1 MAALQNITF
10 NIDVLIVFVFL
21 ILNLAVGF
29 YYGRGV
35 KTIEDFALGGRN
47 FSTAALVS
55 TIVATAV
62 TGSLFTV
69 GISRTYSTG
78 LYDLIPTCGMAI
90 SLIIIAYFF
99 IPRMTSFIG
108 NISIAESIGNHYGTS
123 ARIITALCA
132 IVANVGAIAVQFK
145 VFGGMI
151 GYFLDF
157 GPIVTLIVENLHID
171 PSYKID
177 SLIAVLLSGT
187 VVTLY
192 SAFGGIRAVTFTDI
206 LQFMVFG
213 TVIPLIGIILWKT
226 TLNTEDFS
234 LAVSLQNPN
243 FSLKE
248 VFNYNNSS
256 FWEMVFLFLYF
267 TIPSMHP
274 AYYQRII
281 MGRDIRQVK
290 TAFSL
295 SAIILLC
302 IILSVAWI
310 GFLIFALKQDLAS
323 NQIIPYIIDNYTY
336 VGFKGFVVVGVMA
349 MAMSSADSFINV
361 ASVLFAHDICK
372 PLNIFVQKELLLT
385 KIFALLIGSG
395 SIWLAL
401 SERELFSIV
410 LSCNAF
416 YLPIVTVPLLLT
428 ICGLKTTKLSALT
441 GMGAGFITV
450 VIWKTIGIEFDP
462 IIPAMFV
469 NLVFILGTHYLLR
482 QEGGW
487 VNMLVEE
494 DEDYDI
500 PPIYIT
506 PRKLTLSELIVKNSP
521 KDDATYSFFG
531 IFCFISTMT
540 GIYLTHDY
548 LLGKYADIMLVIY
561 EIMLVLS
568 TMFMLYMMWSPRIKH
583 PVIVGIIWNIAITY
597 ILTFCSSLFL
607 VLSNFNHLQL
617 TVFTLNLTVL
627 FSLCRWKVALI
638 VTALGFSAGMIV
650 YSYLDLNLK
659 LDFNYGS
666 LIYVAVV
673 SAAVVTMFFKPKEE
687 YIEKTEAKVYCLED
701 EVGSLNEKITDLHRV
716 VIHYDERVHDQQQEI
731 ERLGATAQ
739 KILNNVNHELRLPVG
754 NVMNFA
760 EMISEGL
767 GKLSEK
773 DLKMMS
779 DEVLKNS
786 NRLSTMILNMLD
798 LATLDVNKIELQK
811 KTINFSELVE
821 DRVRNCRKVYLQDK
835 PINFELNIQPN
846 IFILVD
852 PNYIRQTVDNL
863 VINAINYSR
872 DGVIKVDVR
881 RLANNIA
888 ELTITDQGIGI
899 PPSDIYDIFTPFKMG
914 IKTESKAQGRGVGL
928 ALCKSAVEAHGGT
941 ISVESDGKKGA
952 LFRVRLIM

>member
-62 TGSLFTV
+62 TGGTFTST
-69 GISRTYSTG
+69 ITNTYSSG
-78 LYDLIPTCGMAI
+78 LYYMLPVFGIAL
-90 SLIIIAYFF
+90 SLIFTSYIL
-99 IPRMTSFIG
+99 IPRMSSFLG
-108 NISIAESIGNHYGTS
+108 SLSIAESMGKYYGTNV
-123 ARIITALCA
+123 RIITAVCS
-132 IVANVGAIAVQFK
+132 IGANIGSIAAQYKIF
-145 VFGGMI
+145 GMI
-151 GYFLDF
+151 ISYFLGLDPKKTIIVC
-157 GPIVTLIVENLHID
+157 GLIVTF
-171 PSYKID
+171 
-177 SLIAVLLSGT
+177 
-187 VVTLY
+187 Y
-192 SAFGGIRAVTFTDI
+192 SAFGGVRAVTFTDI
-206 LQFMVFG
+206 LQFMAFG
-213 TVIPLIGIILWKT
+213 AVIPLAGIIIWQS
-226 TLNTEDFS
+226 TLNIQDFS
-234 LAVSLQNPN
+234 LNDALQAPHFN
-243 FSLKE
+243 LIK
-248 VFNYNNSS
+248 VFDFTSHQC
-256 FWEMVFLFLYF
+256 WEMIILFIYF
-267 TIPSMHP
+267 AIPTIFP
-274 AYYQRII
+274 AEFQRIS
-281 MGRDIRQVK
+281 MGRNTKQSK
-290 TAFSL
+290 TAFII
-295 SAIILLC
+295 SACIVLAINIL
-302 IILSVAWI
+302 IGWI
-310 GFLIFALKQDLAS
+310 GFLIFSLAPELS
-323 NQIIPYIIDNYTY
+323 YGEVVPYVIDKYTY
-336 VGFKGFVVVGVMA
+336 IGFKGLLVVAVIA

-372 PLNIFVQKELLLT
+372 PLNIFVKDELKLT
-385 KIFALLIGSG
+385 KLIALFIGGG
-395 SIWLAL
+395 SIWLSL
-401 SERELFSIV
+401 TERDLFQIILFV
-410 LSCNAF
+410 NAF
-416 YLPIVTVPLLLT
+416 FMPIVTVPFLLA
-428 ICGLKTTKLSALT
+428 IFGLKTTKLSALM

-450 VIWKTIGIEFDP
+450 IIWKTIGIEFDP

-469 NLVFILGTHYLLR
+469 NLVFMLGAHYLLR

-487 VNMLVEE
+487 VNMLVEK

-500 PPIYIT
+500 PPIYVT
-506 PRKLTLSELIVKNSP
+506 PRKLTLAELIVKNSP